1 MNKENKIDAIANRG
15 PAYIERYVRKS
26 IDIADRLYILMQER
40 EMSQKDLAKALQKSP
55 SEINKW
61 LSGQHN
67 FTVKTM
73 AAIEEVLQ
81 TNLFTIPCGKRQLN
95 YYPEQGW
102 AEELAR
108 MIENGEMVKV
118 KLPTG
123 LEWNVLDQKKNSNP
137 LPKKSTPTNPTEVG
151 AVFAFAA

>member
-15 PAYIERYVRKS
+15 PAYTKRYVRKS
-26 IDIADRLYILMQER
+26 IDIADRLFILMQEK
-40 EMSQKDLAKALQKSP
+40 EMSQKDLAKALKKSP

-81 TNLFTIPCGKRQLN
+81 SNLFSIPCGKRQMK

-108 MIENGEMVKV
+108 MIENGEMIKV
-118 KLPTG
+118 KLPSG
-123 LEWNVLDQKKNSNP
+123 LEWNVLDHKKNSNP
-137 LPKKSTPTNPTEVG
+137 LPKKSTPTQPSTEG
-151 AVFAFAA
+151 AVFAIAA